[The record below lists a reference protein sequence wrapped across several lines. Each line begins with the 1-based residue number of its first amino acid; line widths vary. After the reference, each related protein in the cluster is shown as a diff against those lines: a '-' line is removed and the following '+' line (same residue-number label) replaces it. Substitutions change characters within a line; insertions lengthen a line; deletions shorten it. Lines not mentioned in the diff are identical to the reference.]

1 MVNPFQFARLPL
13 IYFGSGKISG
23 LTGIVKRFGTS
34 VLIVTGEKSF
44 INSPKADVLYSINL
58 DQAKY

>member
-23 LTGIVKRFGTS
+23 LTGIVKRYGTS
-34 VLIVTGEKSF
+34 YPDCDGREI
-44 INSPKADVLYSINL
+44 IY
-58 DQAKY
+58 